1 MYASE
6 REVYGMYFLTDA
18 REVSRKAAERF
29 AQFKAAAGRRRE
41 RASGKRQARRVRRSA
56 AVAASA

>member
-6 REVYGMYFLTDA
+6 RQVYGMYFLADV

-29 AQFKAAAGRRRE
+29 AELKAAARRRRE
-41 RASGKRQARRVRRSA
+41 RASGKRQARQARRSA
-56 AVAASA
+56 AAAASA

>member
-6 REVYGMYFLTDA
+6 REVYGMYFLADA
-18 REVSRKAAERF
+18 REASRKAAEQF
-29 AQFKAAAGRRRE
+29 AQFKAAAGRGRE